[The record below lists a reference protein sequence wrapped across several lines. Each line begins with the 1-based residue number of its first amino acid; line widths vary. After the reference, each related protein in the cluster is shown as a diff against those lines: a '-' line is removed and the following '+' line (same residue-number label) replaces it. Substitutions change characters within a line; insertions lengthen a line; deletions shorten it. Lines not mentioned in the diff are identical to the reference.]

1 MQQII
6 QTSGAP
12 NPIGPY
18 AQAIRA
24 GGFLFVSGQIP
35 LDPVT
40 GTVVDGAIAE
50 QTRRVMQNLKAI
62 LEEAGSGMHKVVKTT
77 LYLKDL
83 GDFAACNEVYGEF
96 LGEAKP
102 ARATIQAARLPKDSL
117 LEIEAVALA

>member
-1 MQQII
+1 MQQIVH
-6 QTSGAP
+6 TAGAP

-24 GGFLFVSGQIP
+24 GGFVFVSGQIP

-40 GTVVDGAIAE
+40 GTLVDGAIAE

-62 LEEAGSGMHKVVKTT
+62 LEAAGSGMHRVVKTT

-83 GDFAACNEVYGEF
+83 ADFAACNEVYGEF

-102 ARATIQAARLPKDSL
+102 ARATIQAARLPKDVL
-117 LEIEAVALA
+117 LEVDAVALA